1 MKKILLF
8 LLSLMLLCSCNFPE
22 SNFSSFQSNP
32 FLQEVSVTVSSNT
45 LDIVFFTDT
54 HIGRERN
61 RDDVKRY
68 DDAFYH
74 FLEEGNYPVVIS
86 GGDMADDGEVSERVV
101 DFLTQ
106 VTKRT
111 DLYLETI
118 GNHDRHPYNYISTDV
133 ASTWY
138 HSVFNLDTHSTYA
151 QALIKGVV
159 IDGKNVYTT
168 GRYIIK
174 SDEGESIVSIYIL
187 DNSMR
192 CFTSLQLSYLEE
204 ALKEDNSLF
213 KVFVAHDNVVSGGRL
228 DQSLFMT
235 GFADEEEV
243 ASFMKIVNKY
253 NVSLVLTGHTHKG
266 NYLYGDG
273 SKYTEFNAASYH
285 RTDSVFESTGFW
297 YTVSFD
303 KTSKTIVIKSFDAET
318 AKEKEK
324 WSFQT
329 K

>member
-8 LLSLMLLCSCNFPE
+8 LFSLTLLFSCNLPE
-22 SNFSSFQSNP
+22 SNLSSFTSNP
-32 FLQEVSVTVSSNT
+32 FLQDVSITVSSSVI
-45 LDIVFFTDT
+45 DVVFFTDT

-68 DDAFYH
+68 DDAFYR
-74 FLEEGNYPVVIS
+74 FLDEGNYPVVIS
-86 GGDMADDGEVSERVV
+86 GGDMADDGEVSESVV

-111 DLYLETI
+111 GLYLETI
-118 GNHDRHPYNYISTDV
+118 GNHDRHPYNYIATDIT
-133 ASTWY
+133 STWY
-138 HSVFNLDTHSTYA
+138 NSVFNLDTHSTYA
-151 QALIKGVV
+151 QALINGVE
-159 IDGKNVYTT
+159 IDGRKVYTT
-168 GRYIIK
+168 GRYLIK
-174 SDEGESIVSIYIL
+174 SDEGESLVSIYIL

-243 ASFMKIVNKY
+243 ASFMKIANKY

-266 NYLYGDG
+266 NCMYGDG

-297 YTVSFD
+297 YTVSLD
-303 KTSKTIVIKSFDAET
+303 KTKKTIVIKSFDAET

-324 WSFQT
+324 WSFQI

>member
-1 MKKILLF
+1 MKKILPL
-8 LLSLMLLCSCNFPE
+8 LLSIALLCSCNFPE
-22 SNFSSFQSNP
+22 SNFSSFTSNP
-32 FLQEVSVTVSSNT
+32 FLQEVSTTSSS
-45 LDIVFFTDT
+45 DVVDVVFFTDT

-68 DDAFYH
+68 DDSFYQ
-74 FLEEGNYPVVIS
+74 FLSKGNYPVVIS
-86 GGDMADDGEVSERVV
+86 GGDMADDGEVGERVV

-111 DLYLETI
+111 ELYLETI

-138 HSVFNLDTHSTYA
+138 HSIFNADTHSTYA
-151 QALIKGVV
+151 QALIRGVL
-159 IDGKNVYTT
+159 IDGRKVHTT

-174 SDEGESIVSIYIL
+174 GEEGESLVSIYIL

-192 CFTSLQLSYLEE
+192 CFTSLQLFYLEE
-204 ALKEDNSLF
+204 ALRKDDSVF
-213 KVFVAHDNVVSGGRL
+213 KLFVAHDNVVSGGRL

-303 KTSKTIVIKSFDAET
+303 KRNKTIVIKSFDAET
-318 AKEKEK
+318 AKEKES
-324 WSFQT
+324 WSFHI

>member
-1 MKKILLF
+1 MKKMLLL
-8 LLSLMLLCSCNFPE
+8 LLSLTLLCSCNFPE
-22 SNFSSFQSNP
+22 NNFSSFVSNP
-32 FLQEVSVTVSSNT
+32 FLQEVSVTVSSDT
-45 LDIVFFTDT
+45 FDVVFFTDT

-68 DDAFYH
+68 DDAFYQ
-74 FLEEGNYPVVIS
+74 FLDEGNYPVVIS

-151 QALIKGVV
+151 QALINGVV